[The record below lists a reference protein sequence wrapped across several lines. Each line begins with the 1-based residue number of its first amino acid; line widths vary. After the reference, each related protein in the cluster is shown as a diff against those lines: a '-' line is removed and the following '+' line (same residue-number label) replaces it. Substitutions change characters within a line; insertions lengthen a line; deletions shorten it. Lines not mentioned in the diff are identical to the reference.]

1 MKNSLLIT
9 GLMVGVAFSGSAWAS
24 ACQTCEASYSYFQV
38 KSCEC
43 DDAGHVVEMV
53 EGYPHGNEWFMIN
66 KTTYDAAGH
75 ATSTIQYDSENDY
88 NNNTPMFKSTYTYDT
103 AGNRISSTDY
113 SGAAAIANNTPSSQ
127 TRYTYD
133 AYGNRISSTNYSG
146 ADNIASDNP
155 TPSSQYHFTYDANGN
170 QTSYIYYKNAD
181 DIASNTPWQLN
192 RYTYDENGNQ
202 TSWTQYEGADNIASG
217 VPISQYRYTYDENG
231 NRIIETEY
239 YSPERIANNTPTY
252 QRLMTYDENG
262 NRTSGTLLDCFHKTC
277 ESIPVPDLSSP
288 IVCAYGYISG
298 CVGDT
303 VQLADG
309 TSAMMQNGQIF
320 NQFSDGSTTLY
331 NADGTIK
338 GYKGKRIYTIE
349 EATKVSGERNTFR
362 IRYK

>member
-24 ACQTCEASYSYFQV
+24 ACQTCEASYSDFQV

-53 EGYPHGNEWFMIN
+53 EGYKGMIN

-75 ATSTIQYDSENDY
+75 ATSTIAYESENDY
-88 NNNTPMFKSTYTYDT
+88 NSNTPMSKSTYTYDT
-103 AGNRISSTDY
+103 AWNK
-113 SGAAAIANNTPSSQ
+113 
-127 TRYTYD
+127 
-133 AYGNRISSTNYSG
+133 ISSTNYSG

-155 TPSSQYHFTYDANGN
+155 TPSSQYRFTYDANGN
-170 QTSYIYYKNAD
+170 QTSRIYYKNAD

-217 VPISQYRYTYDENG
+217 APISQYRYTYDENG
-231 NRIIETEY
+231 NRISETRY
-239 YSPERIANNTPTY
+239 GNPTMIAHNTPTD
-252 QRLMTYDENG
+252 QDLFTYDKNG
-262 NRTSGTLLDCFHKTC
+262 NFISRTLLDCFHQTC

-331 NADGTIK
+331 NADGSIK
-338 GYKGKRIYTIE
+338 GFKNKRIYTVE
-349 EATKVSGERNTFR
+349 EATAVAKEKNTFR

>member
-1 MKNSLLIT
+1 MKKTLLIA
-9 GLMVGVAFSGSAWAS
+9 GLIASVAFSGSAWAS
-24 ACQTCEASYSYFQV
+24 ACQTCEASESHFQV

-53 EGYPHGNEWFMIN
+53 EGYPMGNEWFMIN

-75 ATSTIQYDSENDY
+75 ATSTIQYQGENDY

-103 AGNRISSTDY
+103 AGNRISST
-113 SGAAAIANNTPSSQ
+113 
-127 TRYTYD
+127 
-133 AYGNRISSTNYSG
+133 NYSG

-155 TPSSQYHFTYDANGN
+155 TPSGQYLFTYDANGN

-192 RYTYDENGNQ
+192 RYTYDENGNL

-217 VPISQYRYTYDENG
+217 APISQYRYTYDENG

-239 YSPERIANNTPTY
+239 YSPKRIADNTPTY

-303 VQLADG
+303 VTLSDG
-309 TSAMMQNGQIF
+309 SSVLMQGGDILRYISQTST
-320 NQFSDGSTTLY
+320 DGSTTLY
-331 NADGTIK
+331 NEDGTIK
-338 GYKGKRIYTIE
+338 GFKNKRIYTVE
-349 EATKVSGERNTFR
+349 DAERVSKPTGNT
-362 IRYK
+362 IKLRYK